1 MHVVDHVL
9 AFWQWCN
16 FSRIKALDFRVF
28 IHAHVLKSKYREEYS
43 TVDKVGREN
52 IIAEET
58 LFRVLL
64 RHDVSQN
71 IDAIT
76 GTLRLNSF
84 DIADSIC
91 CMYSIDRFWKLLRCK
106 VSLYF
111 INTWDINDLTFEY
124 SHCVKSRLHYWAVTR
139 QISNPLNFVAL
150 GLRAGGMIHCGPRL
164 ELLGFSRLLAS
175 STEFIGSDL
184 EVSPL
189 PPPLVA
195 VDVAYPHYCMYQ
207 RQSMVT
213 V

>member
-1 MHVVDHVL
+1 MIEVMRVVDHVL

-84 DIADSIC
+84 DIADSLC

-150 GLRAGGMIHCGPRL
+150 GLRAGGMMHCGPRL
-164 ELLGFSRLLAS
+164 ELLGFCS
-175 STEFIGSDL
+175 SLG
-184 EVSPL
+184 
-189 PPPLVA
+189 
-195 VDVAYPHYCMYQ
+195 
-207 RQSMVT
+207 
-213 V
+213 